1 MRSLEAAVLF
11 AFVVAA
17 SVFLAF
23 YVDMLAQ
30 SALDREVAALAK
42 STQDLVAA
50 QLRDVLTAASFGYVR
65 NFTYM
70 LYVPTE
76 FPALDAYVYNATIY
90 VGGDGVLYVNVSFAG
105 FRGSGVS
112 HFSTS
117 SAVGNVTSRAKMD
130 GVRLYLS
137 DPVAAYAVRPE
148 APQCATQRGVNLTQV
163 GCAAVVTGA
172 RQYYV
177 LYVIKR

>member
-30 SALDREVAALAK
+30 SALDREVEALAK

-50 QLRDVLTAASFGYVR
+50 QLRDVLTVASFGYVR

-76 FPALDAYVYNATIY
+76 FPTLDAYVYNATIY
-90 VGGDGVLYVNVSFAG
+90 VGGDGVLYVNVSFVG

-112 HFSTS
+112 RFFTS

-137 DPVAAYAVRPE
+137 DPVAAYELRPGPPHCV
-148 APQCATQRGVNLTQV
+148 APRGVNLTQV
-163 GCAAVVTGA
+163 GCAALLTGVH
-172 RQYYV
+172 QYYV

>member
-11 AFVVAA
+11 AFIVAA

-76 FPALDAYVYNATIY
+76 FPTLDAYVYNATIY
-90 VGGDGVLYVNVSFAG
+90 VGGDGVLYVNVSFTG

-112 HFSTS
+112 RFFTS
-117 SAVGNVTSRAKMD
+117 SAVGNVTSRAMMD
-130 GVRLYLS
+130 SVRLYLS
-137 DPVAAYAVRPE
+137 DPVAAYELRPGTPHCV
-148 APQCATQRGVNLTQV
+148 APRGVNLTQV
-163 GCAAVVTGA
+163 GCAALLTGA
-172 RQYYV
+172 HQYYV

>member
-11 AFVVAA
+11 AFIVAA

-70 LYVPTE
+70 LYVPSE
-76 FPALDAYVYNATIY
+76 FPTLDAYVYNATIY
-90 VGGDGVLYVNVSFAG
+90 VGGDGVLYVNVSFTG

-112 HFSTS
+112 RFFTS
-117 SAVGNVTSRAKMD
+117 SAVGNVTSRAMMD
-130 GVRLYLS
+130 SVRLYLS
-137 DPVAAYAVRPE
+137 DPVAAYELMPGTPHCV
-148 APQCATQRGVNLTQV
+148 APRGVNLTQV

-172 RQYYV
+172 HQYYV